1 MDSQEE
7 PNGEILASH
16 MVVRLGTHDMT
27 RASGKRLLLQLRINH
42 GVLSKH
48 SRLMGGSVSPRFPRT
63 FRTGGHGPWHSI
75 LIKYPAFLRGRH
87 ERFRSF
93 LELLDFMS

>member
-1 MDSQEE
+1 
-7 PNGEILASH
+7 
-16 MVVRLGTHDMT
+16 
-27 RASGKRLLLQLRINH
+27 
-42 GVLSKH
+42 
-48 SRLMGGSVSPRFPRT
+48 MGGSVSPRFPRT